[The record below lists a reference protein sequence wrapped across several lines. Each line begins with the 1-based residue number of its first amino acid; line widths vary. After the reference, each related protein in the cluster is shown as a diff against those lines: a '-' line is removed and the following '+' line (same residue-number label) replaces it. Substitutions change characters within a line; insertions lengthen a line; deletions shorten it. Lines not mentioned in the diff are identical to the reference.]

1 MRPIVLA
8 SALLLVLSGC
18 AASEPEVNPEAQAT
32 QTAEATETQTN
43 ETQAT
48 EAQGTQE
55 PAEVSAEQVEEPQEP
70 QSVDQDSNEPDAVE
84 SESQESEESESETSA
99 QAQSSATTEP
109 SPTQEPEPTQEPTEQ
124 ATEEP
129 ASEPEIVGYTLSEV
143 AQRNTASDCWVAI
156 DGGVFDLTMWISRH
170 PGGAVAI
177 TQLCGTDGT
186 QQFLGMHG
194 GQSRPSSTLD
204 GYYIGPLR

>member
-18 AASEPEVNPEAQAT
+18 AAAEPELIPEAQTTQGVEKFETQAT
-32 QTAEATETQTN
+32 QEAAEASSAEATESSEPESSDLDSTEQ
-43 ETQAT
+43 EGIDAEGQASDDP
-48 EAQGTQE
+48 E
-55 PAEVSAEQVEEPQEP
+55 
-70 QSVDQDSNEPDAVE
+70 VE
-84 SESQESEESESETSA
+84 SALESQSTETSESSP
-99 QAQSSATTEP
+99 TE
-109 SPTQEPEPTQEPTEQ
+109 TQEPEPEPSQVSSE
-124 ATEEP
+124 AAAAEAAP
-129 ASEPEIVGYTLSEV
+129 EPEIVGYTLAEV
-143 AQRNTASDCWVAI
+143 AQRNTASDCWVVI
-156 DGGVFDLTMWISRH
+156 DGGVFDLTLWISSH
-170 PGGAVAI
+170 PGGAGAI